1 MQNVFKH
8 NRLYLY
14 PKYWVLSGLLD
25 MPELRVVVDE
35 KFNQLLDKIVERGLY
50 NSKAELMRSGAIYL
64 LSGMGVLREHV
75 NSKE

>member
-1 MQNVFKH
+1 
-8 NRLYLY
+8 
-14 PKYWVLSGLLD
+14 